1 MLPAQHSH
9 IIAVEADVRR
19 LLITML
25 LLSAVAAGQQKRFDW
40 VPAQS
45 RSYQLEPEKWQAAV
59 NYGITPLHLKIAVR
73 ANNPVTLAVVRS
85 EDWNNAQQHKEAMA
99 KLPLLCPTQGL
110 THSTYTCDLENLD
123 GERILIVRDEH
134 RPNAVISDALTLG
147 IRQATRNLAAPT
159 ELTLTGLRW
168 ACVEGC
174 DPAQYAWVNAFKEK
188 FQLTP
193 IGKTYGP
200 LTPDR
205 DGDEMHVKLKA
216 PIPMLVAVLPVA
228 AADRLRANPAEADAL
243 LAGAECKQRAAQ
255 SVDFNC
261 KLKLQDGTQQVVL
274 MPEPGINVP
283 KKKAEI
289 KVDAVRC
296 VANCQNR

>member
-1 MLPAQHSH
+1 
-9 IIAVEADVRR
+9 
-19 LLITML
+19 ML

-134 RPNAVISDALTLG
+134 RPTAVLSDALTMG
-147 IRQATRNLAAPT
+147 IRQATRNLRS
-159 ELTLTGLRW
+159 EEHTLNSSHL
-168 ACVEGC
+168 VIS
-174 DPAQYAWVNAFKEK
+174 YAVFC
-188 FQLTP
+188 L
-193 IGKTYGP
+193 
-200 LTPDR
+200 
-205 DGDEMHVKLKA
+205 
-216 PIPMLVAVLPVA
+216 
-228 AADRLRANPAEADAL
+228 
-243 LAGAECKQRAAQ
+243 
-255 SVDFNC
+255 
-261 KLKLQDGTQQVVL
+261 
-274 MPEPGINVP
+274 
-283 KKKAEI
+283 KKK
-289 KVDAVRC
+289 
-296 VANCQNR
+296 N